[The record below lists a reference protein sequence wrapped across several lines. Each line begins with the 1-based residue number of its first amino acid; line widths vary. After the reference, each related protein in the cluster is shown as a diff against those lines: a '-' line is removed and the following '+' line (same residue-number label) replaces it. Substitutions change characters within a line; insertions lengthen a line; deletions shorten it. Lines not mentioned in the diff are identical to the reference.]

1 MPVKYEQ
8 WDELDREG
16 AYVYVPGVE
25 PAQISHLAKAY
36 VRKRLG
42 PEAKVVTS
50 STPRGA
56 FVAVAYLPTVVEDT
70 RPGVTYVQPR
80 PPTQRELDKRAKDQ
94 ERREREMEERNER
107 ADTLARS
114 RSKIASDSAGFPAW
128 KRNLTPEEIEAAAK
142 ADRHAARVQAAISEG
157 ITGKEFADIVA
168 EGDDL

>member
-1 MPVKYEQ
+1 MAREYKWGQLRERGDWVHHPDTLVNQVARLAKKYVERNLPPGSQ
-8 WDELDREG
+8 VTTVTVPDGTVTFLS
-16 AYVYVPGVE
+16 YVPE
-25 PAQISHLAKAY
+25 MLEDPQ
-36 VRKRLG
+36 
-42 PEAKVVTS
+42 
-50 STPRGA
+50 
-56 FVAVAYLPTVVEDT
+56 PTHV
-70 RPGVTYVQPR
+70 GHR

-128 KRNLTPEEIEAAAK
+128 KRSLTPEEIEAAAK